1 MPRQRC
7 YNPVIIRNRYALEG
21 MRVYLKLNGIEIEC
35 TGQEKWIDLLERLP
49 DGGTGAL
56 GIALRGRTASLN
68 DPVEE
73 YAFARTLTYADEEG
87 RRIYER
93 SLQFVFLTAA
103 NRLYP
108 GKRVRIRHSLAQG
121 LYIDLP
127 NVAVTGAIVADL
139 KAEMRRIVAADM
151 PIARISVST
160 EDARDYF
167 TRTGQTDRLR
177 ILGYRRFSHFTLY
190 RIDGLEDYF
199 YGEMVPAT
207 GCLGVFDLRAYGEG
221 ILLQLPDVNDPKKPA
236 RFVDLPH
243 LLHTYDEAAQWHA
256 ILNCENAADLN
267 DMVVSRR
274 LREFIRVNEALQE
287 RRIQQIADQFVASGA
302 LLLLIAGPSSSGK
315 TTFSH
320 RMSIALRVHGL
331 RPVKV
336 SLDDYYLDRDAI
348 PREPDGSLD
357 LERIE
362 TLDLDLLCDH
372 LPRLVRGETVNV
384 PEFDF
389 RSGKRKAVT
398 HPFSVEPGQPIIIEG
413 IHALNDRL
421 TATIPPELKFK
432 VYISA
437 LTMLNLDDHN
447 RIRTTDARLL
457 RRIVRDNLFRGTP
470 PEDTMAMWASVRR
483 GEEKYIFPFQEKADA
498 MFNSA
503 LTYELA
509 IMKKYAYPQL
519 LAVTEESPYY
529 TMARRLVKFLNYI
542 QTADVEDEIPVNSIL
557 REFIGGCCFYKD
569 ED

>member
-1 MPRQRC
+1 M
-7 YNPVIIRNRYALEG
+7 
-21 MRVYLKLNGIEIEC
+21 YLKLNGVEMNC
-35 TGQEKWIDLLERLP
+35 TGQERWGDLLAKLP
-49 DGGTGAL
+49 DGGAGAL
-56 GIALRGRTASLN
+56 GVLVGGRTESLI
-68 DPVEE
+68 DPVRE

-103 NRLYP
+103 HRLYP
-108 GKRVRIRHSLAQG
+108 EKRVRIRHSFAQG

-127 NVAVTGAIVADL
+127 DVRVTEAIVARL
-139 KAEMRRIVAADM
+139 KAEMRAIIEADM
-151 PIARISVST
+151 PITRVRLST
-160 EDARDYF
+160 EEAQSYF
-167 TRTGQTDRLR
+167 ARTGQTDRLR

-199 YGEMVPAT
+199 YGEMAPAT
-207 GCLGVFDLRAYGEG
+207 GYVRVFDLRGYGEG
-221 ILLQLPDVNDPKKPA
+221 ILLQMPDVNDPKKPA

-243 LLHTYDEAAQWHA
+243 LLRTYSEAADWHA

-267 DMVVSRR
+267 DMVVNRK

-287 RRIQQIADQFVASGA
+287 RRIEQIADQFIASGA

-320 RMSIALRVHGL
+320 RLSIALRVHGL

-336 SLDDYYLDRDAI
+336 SLDDYYLDRDVL
-348 PREPDGSLD
+348 PREPDGSID
-357 LERIE
+357 FERIE
-362 TLDLDLLCDH
+362 TLDLDLLGEQ
-372 LPRLVRGETVNV
+372 LPKLVRGETVNM
-384 PEFDF
+384 PQFDF
-389 RSGKRKAVT
+389 KEGKRLEKT
-398 HPFSVEPGQPIIIEG
+398 HPFCVERGQPIIIEG
-413 IHALNDRL
+413 IHGLNDRL
-421 TATIPPELKFK
+421 TSTIPAHMKFK
-432 VYISA
+432 VYISP

-470 PEDTMAMWASVRR
+470 PEETMAMWPSVRR
-483 GEEKYIFPFQEKADA
+483 GEEQYIFPFQEKADT

-503 LTYELA
+503 LTYELC

-519 LAVTEESPYY
+519 LAVTPDSPHY

>member
-1 MPRQRC
+1 
-7 YNPVIIRNRYALEG
+7 
-21 MRVYLKLNGIEIEC
+21 VYLKLNGIEMCC
-35 TGQEKWIDLLERLP
+35 TGDEKWGDLLEKLP
-49 DGGTGAL
+49 DGGAGAL
-56 GIALRGRTASLN
+56 GVLVGGRTESLN
-68 DPVEE
+68 DTVEE
-73 YAFARTLTYADEEG
+73 YAYAHTLTYADEEG

-93 SLQFVFLTAA
+93 SLQFLFLTAA
-103 NRLYP
+103 HRLYP
-108 GKRVRIRHSLAQG
+108 GERVRIRHSFAQG

-127 NVAVTGAIVADL
+127 GVRVKKQVVDALAE
-139 KAEMRRIVAADM
+139 EMRAMVAADL
-151 PIARISVST
+151 PIKRLSVST
-160 EDARDYF
+160 EHAQEYF
-167 TRTGQTDRLR
+167 ARTGQTDRLR

-199 YGEMVPAT
+199 YGEMAT
-207 GCLGVFDLRAYGEG
+207 HTGQIDVFDLKDCGEG
-221 ILLQLPDVNDPKKPA
+221 ILLQMPDLKNPKKPA
-236 RFVDLPH
+236 PYVRLPH
-243 LLHTYDEAAQWHA
+243 LLHTYTEAAEWHA

-267 DMVVSRR
+267 DMVVNRK

-287 RRIQQIADQFVASGA
+287 RKIEQIADQFIASGA

-320 RMSIALRVHGL
+320 RLSIALRTQGL

-336 SLDDYYLDRDAI
+336 SLDDYYLDRDSI
-348 PREPDGSLD
+348 PKEPDGSID

-362 TLDLDLLCDH
+362 TLDVALLCDH
-372 LPRLVRGETVNV
+372 LVRLLRGEAVEV

-389 RSGKRKAVT
+389 KEGKRLPHT
-398 HPFSVEPGQPIIIEG
+398 HTFRVEPAQPIIIEG
-413 IHALNDRL
+413 IHGLNPLL
-421 TATIPPELKFK
+421 TATIPDSLKFK
-432 VYISA
+432 VYISP

-457 RRIVRDNLFRGTP
+457 RRIVRDNQFRGTK
-470 PEDTMAMWASVRR
+470 PEETMAMWASVRR

-503 LTYELA
+503 LTYELC

-519 LAVTEESPYY
+519 LAVKPDSPHY

>member
-1 MPRQRC
+1 M
-7 YNPVIIRNRYALEG
+7 
-21 MRVYLKLNGIEIEC
+21 YLKLNGIEIKC
-35 TGQEKWIDLLERLP
+35 TGKERWIDLLDRLP
-49 DGGTGAL
+49 DAGAGAL
-56 GIALRGRTASLN
+56 GVLVRGRTQSLN
-68 DPVEE
+68 DGVEE

-103 NRLYP
+103 YRLYP
-108 GKRVRIRHSLAQG
+108 GERVRIRHSFAQG

-127 NVAVTGAIVADL
+127 KVAVTGAIVAAL
-139 KAEMRRIVAADM
+139 KAEMERIVASDL
-151 PIARISVST
+151 PIQRFRMST

-167 TRTGQTDRLR
+167 TRTGQTGRLR

-199 YGEMVPAT
+199 YGEMAPST
-207 GCLGVFDLRAYGEG
+207 GCLGVFDLMACGEG
-221 ILLQLPDVNDPKKPA
+221 ILLQMPDVNNPKRPA
-236 RFVDLPH
+236 RSAKLPH
-243 LLHTYDEAAQWHA
+243 LLHAYDEAARWHA

-267 DMVVSRR
+267 DLVVNRR

-302 LLLLIAGPSSSGK
+302 QLLLIAGPSSSGK

-320 RMSIALRVHGL
+320 RMSIALRVQGL

-348 PREPDGSLD
+348 PREPDGTLD

-372 LPRLVRGETVNV
+372 LARLVKGETVDV

-389 RSGKRKAVT
+389 KTGKRKAQT

-413 IHALNDRL
+413 IHGLNERL
-421 TATIPPELKFK
+421 TATIPANMKFK
-432 VYISA
+432 VYISP

-470 PEDTMAMWASVRR
+470 PEETMAMWASVRR
-483 GEEKYIFPFQEKADA
+483 GEEKYIFPFQEQADA

-519 LAVTEESPYY
+519 LSVTEDSPCY

-542 QTADVEDEIPVNSIL
+542 QSADVEDEIPVNSIL

>member
-1 MPRQRC
+1 M
-7 YNPVIIRNRYALEG
+7 
-21 MRVYLKLNGIEIEC
+21 YLKLNGVEIKC
-35 TGQEKWIDLLERLP
+35 TGQERWIDLLDRLP
-49 DGGTGAL
+49 DAGAGAL
-56 GIALRGRTASLN
+56 GVLVRGRTQSLN
-68 DPVEE
+68 DGVEE

-103 NRLYP
+103 HRLYP
-108 GKRVRIRHSLAQG
+108 GKRVRIRHSFAQG

-127 NVAVTGAIVADL
+127 NVAVTGAIVAAL
-139 KAEMRRIVAADM
+139 KAEMGRIVAADL
-151 PIARISVST
+151 PIQRFSVST

-199 YGEMVPAT
+199 YGEMAPST
-207 GCLGVFDLRAYGEG
+207 GCVEVFDLRTCGEG
-221 ILLQLPDVNDPKKPA
+221 ILLQMPDVNNPKKPA
-236 RFVDLPH
+236 RPAKLPH
-243 LLHTYDEAAQWHA
+243 LLHTYDEAARWHA

-267 DMVVSRR
+267 DLVVNRR

-320 RMSIALRVHGL
+320 RMSIALRVQGL

-336 SLDDYYLDRDAI
+336 SLDDYYLDRDSI

-357 LERIE
+357 LERID

-372 LPRLVRGETVNV
+372 LPRLVRGETVDV

-389 RSGKRKAVT
+389 KAGKRRAQT

-413 IHALNDRL
+413 IHGLNDQL
-421 TATIPPELKFK
+421 TATIPAHLKFK
-432 VYISA
+432 VYISP

-470 PEDTMAMWASVRR
+470 PEETMAMWASVRR
-483 GEEKYIFPFQEKADA
+483 GEEKYIFPFQEQADA

-519 LAVTEESPYY
+519 LSITEDSPCY

-542 QTADVEDEIPVNSIL
+542 QSADVEDEIPVNSIL

>member
-1 MPRQRC
+1 M
-7 YNPVIIRNRYALEG
+7 
-21 MRVYLKLNGIEIEC
+21 YLKLNGIEMSCAGEERW
-35 TGQEKWIDLLERLP
+35 GDLLERLP
-49 DGGTGAL
+49 EGGADAL
-56 GIALRGRTASLN
+56 GVSVQGRTESLN
-68 DPVEE
+68 ARVEE

-93 SLQFVFLTAA
+93 SLQFIFLTAVH
-103 NRLYP
+103 RLYP
-108 GKRVRIRHSLAQG
+108 GERVRIRHSFVQG
-121 LYIDLP
+121 LFIDLP
-127 NVAVTGAIVADL
+127 GMEVTKALVEQV
-139 KAEMRRIVAADM
+139 KAEMRAIVDADL
-151 PIARISVST
+151 PIERLSVST
-160 EDARDYF
+160 EDAQDYF
-167 TRTGQTDRLR
+167 ARTGQTDRLR
-177 ILGYRRFSHFTLY
+177 ILGYRKFKHFTLY

-199 YGEMVPAT
+199 YGEMAPRT
-207 GCLGVFDLRAYGEG
+207 GLIGVFDLRAYGEG
-221 ILLQLPDVNDPKKPA
+221 ILLQMPDGSDPGKPA

-243 LLHTYDEAAQWHA
+243 LLHTYTEAAQWHA

-267 DMVVSRR
+267 DMIVNRR

-287 RRIQQIADQFVASGA
+287 RKIEQIADQFIASGA
-302 LLLLIAGPSSSGK
+302 RLLLIAGPSSSGK

-331 RPVKV
+331 RPVKI
-336 SLDDYYLDRDAI
+336 SLDDYYLDRDKI
-348 PREPDGSLD
+348 PLEPDGSID

-362 TLDLDLLCDH
+362 TLDIELLCDH
-372 LPRLVRGETVNV
+372 LARLLAGETVNV

-389 RSGKRKAVT
+389 KSGKRCETT
-398 HPFSVEPGQPIIIEG
+398 HAFSVELGQPIIIEG
-413 IHALNDRL
+413 IHGLNDRL
-421 TATIPPELKFK
+421 TASVPADMKFK
-432 VYISA
+432 VYISP

-457 RRIVRDNLFRGTP
+457 RRIVRDNLFRGTA

-503 LTYELA
+503 LTYELP

-519 LAVTEESPYY
+519 LAVTPESPYY
-529 TMARRLVKFLNYI
+529 TLARRLVKFLNYI

-557 REFIGGCCFYKD
+557 REFIGGCCFYKA

>member
-1 MPRQRC
+1 M
-7 YNPVIIRNRYALEG
+7 
-21 MRVYLKLNGIEIEC
+21 YLKLNGVEINC
-35 TGQEKWIDLLERLP
+35 AGNEKWRDLLERLP
-49 DGGTGAL
+49 DGGAGAL
-56 GIALRGRTASLN
+56 GVSVRGRTQSLN

-103 NRLYP
+103 HLLYP
-108 GKRVRIRHSLAQG
+108 GERVRISHSFAQG

-127 NVAVTGAIVADL
+127 NMKVKPETVALL
-139 KAEMRRIVAADM
+139 KTEMRRITGLDL
-151 PIARISVST
+151 PIERIRLTT
-160 EDARDYF
+160 EEAKAYF

-199 YGEMVPAT
+199 YGEMTPST
-207 GCLGVFDLRAYGEG
+207 GLVNVFDLRAYGDG
-221 ILLQLPDVNDPKKPA
+221 IILQMPDVKDPTRPA

-243 LLHTYDEAAQWHA
+243 LMHTYTEAADWHA

-267 DMVVSRR
+267 DMIVSRR
-274 LREFIRVNEALQE
+274 FREFIRVNEALQE
-287 RRIQQIADQFVASGA
+287 RKVEQIADRFIASGA
-302 LLLLIAGPSSSGK
+302 PLLLIAGPSSSGK

-320 RMSIALRVHGL
+320 RLSIALRTQGL

-336 SLDDYYLDRDAI
+336 SLDDYYLDRDSI
-348 PREPDGSLD
+348 PREPDGSVD

-362 TLDLDLLCDH
+362 TLDIDLLCDH
-372 LPRLVRGETVNV
+372 LPRLLRGEAVEV

-389 RSGKRKAVT
+389 KSGTRLPHT
-398 HPFSVEPGQPIIIEG
+398 HTFRVEPGQPIIIEG
-413 IHALNDRL
+413 IHGLNDRL
-421 TATIPPELKFK
+421 TATIPADMKFK
-432 VYISA
+432 VYISP

-470 PEDTMAMWASVRR
+470 PEETLAMWASVRR

-503 LTYELA
+503 LTYELP

-519 LAVTEESPYY
+519 LAVKEDSPYY

>member
-1 MPRQRC
+1 M
-7 YNPVIIRNRYALEG
+7 
-21 MRVYLKLNGIEIEC
+21 YLKLNGVEMEC
-35 TGQEKWIDLLERLP
+35 TGQEKWIELLERLP
-49 DGGTGAL
+49 DGGVGAL
-56 GIALRGRTASLN
+56 GVSVRGRTESLN
-68 DPVEE
+68 APVEE
-73 YAFARTLTYADEEG
+73 YAFAKTLTYADEEG

-93 SLQFVFLTAA
+93 SLQLVFLTAA
-103 NRLYP
+103 YRLYP
-108 GKRVRIRHSLAQG
+108 GKRVRIRHSFAQG

-127 NVAVTGAIVADL
+127 DVAVTEVIVADL
-139 KAEMRRIVAADM
+139 KAEMQRIVAADM
-151 PIARISVST
+151 PIQRLCMST
-160 EDARDYF
+160 DDARDYF

-177 ILGYRRFSHFTLY
+177 ILGYRRFNHFTLY

-199 YGEMVPAT
+199 YGEMAPST
-207 GCLGVFDLRAYGEG
+207 GCLAVFNLMAYGGG
-221 ILLQLPDVNDPKKPA
+221 ILLQMPDVKNPEKPA

-243 LLHTYDEAAQWHA
+243 LLHTYDEAARWHA

-267 DMVVSRR
+267 DMVVNRR

-287 RRIQQIADQFVASGA
+287 RKIQQIADQFIASGA
-302 LLLLIAGPSSSGK
+302 LILLIAGPSSSGK
-315 TTFSH
+315 TTFAH
-320 RMSIALRVHGL
+320 RLSIALRVHGL

-336 SLDDYYLDRDAI
+336 SLDDYYLDRDTL

-357 LERIE
+357 LERIDA
-362 TLDLDLLCDH
+362 LDLDLLGDH
-372 LPRLVRGETVNV
+372 LPRLVRGETVRT

-389 RSGKRKAVT
+389 KTGKRRAESYPFAV
-398 HPFSVEPGQPIIIEG
+398 EQGQPIIIEG
-413 IHALNDRL
+413 IHGLNDRL
-421 TATIPPELKFK
+421 TATIPAHLKFK
-432 VYISA
+432 VYISP

-457 RRIVRDNLFRGTP
+457 RRIVRDNLFRGTK

-483 GEEKYIFPFQEKADA
+483 GEEKYIFPFQENADV

-509 IMKKYAYPQL
+509 IMKKYAYPRL
-519 LAVTEESPYY
+519 LTITEDSPCY

>member
-1 MPRQRC
+1 M
-7 YNPVIIRNRYALEG
+7 
-21 MRVYLKLNGIEIEC
+21 YLKLNGVEMNC
-35 TGQEKWIDLLERLP
+35 TGKERWGDLLAKLP
-49 DGGTGAL
+49 DGGAGAL
-56 GIALRGRTASLN
+56 GVLVGGRTESLI
-68 DPVEE
+68 DPVRE

-103 NRLYP
+103 HRLYP
-108 GKRVRIRHSLAQG
+108 EKRVRIRHSFAQG

-127 NVAVTGAIVADL
+127 DVRVTEAIVARL
-139 KAEMRRIVAADM
+139 KEEMREIIEADM
-151 PIARISVST
+151 PLTRVRLST
-160 EDARDYF
+160 EEAQDYF
-167 TRTGQTDRLR
+167 ARTGQTDRLR

-199 YGEMVPAT
+199 YGEMVPST
-207 GCLGVFDLRAYGEG
+207 GYVRVFDLRGYGEG
-221 ILLQLPDVNDPKKPA
+221 ILLQMPDVNNPKKPA

-243 LLHTYDEAAQWHA
+243 LLRTYSEAADWHA

-267 DMVVSRR
+267 DMVVNRK

-287 RRIQQIADQFVASGA
+287 RRIEQIADQFIASGA

-320 RMSIALRVHGL
+320 RLSIALRVHGL

-336 SLDDYYLDRDAI
+336 SLDDYYLDRDVL
-348 PREPDGSLD
+348 PREPDGSID
-357 LERIE
+357 FERIE
-362 TLDLDLLCDH
+362 TLDLDLLGEQ
-372 LPRLVRGETVNV
+372 LPKLVRGETVNM

-389 RSGKRKAVT
+389 KEGKRLEKT
-398 HPFSVEPGQPIIIEG
+398 HPFCVERGQPIIIEG
-413 IHALNDRL
+413 IHGLNDRL
-421 TATIPPELKFK
+421 TATIPAHMKFK
-432 VYISA
+432 VYISP

-470 PEDTMAMWASVRR
+470 PEETMAMWPSVRR
-483 GEEKYIFPFQEKADA
+483 GEEKYIFPFQEKADT

-503 LTYELA
+503 LTYELC

-519 LAVTEESPYY
+519 LAVTPDSPHY

>member
-1 MPRQRC
+1 M
-7 YNPVIIRNRYALEG
+7 
-21 MRVYLKLNGIEIEC
+21 YLKLNGVEMNC
-35 TGQEKWIDLLERLP
+35 TGQERWGDLLAKLP
-49 DGGTGAL
+49 DGGAGAL
-56 GIALRGRTASLN
+56 GVLVGGRTESLI
-68 DPVEE
+68 DPVRE

-103 NRLYP
+103 HRLYP
-108 GKRVRIRHSLAQG
+108 EKRVRIRHSFAQG

-127 NVAVTGAIVADL
+127 DVRVTEAIVARL
-139 KAEMRRIVAADM
+139 KAEMRAIIEADM
-151 PIARISVST
+151 PITRVRLST
-160 EDARDYF
+160 EEAQSYF
-167 TRTGQTDRLR
+167 ARTGQTDRLR

-199 YGEMVPAT
+199 YGEMAPAT
-207 GCLGVFDLRAYGEG
+207 GYVRVFDLRGYGEG
-221 ILLQLPDVNDPKKPA
+221 ILLQMPDVNDPNRPA

-243 LLHTYDEAAQWHA
+243 LLRTYSEAADWHA

-267 DMVVSRR
+267 DMVVNRK

-287 RRIQQIADQFVASGA
+287 RRIEQIADQFIASGA

-320 RMSIALRVHGL
+320 RLSIALRVHGL

-336 SLDDYYLDRDAI
+336 SLDDYYLDRDVL
-348 PREPDGSLD
+348 PREPDGSID
-357 LERIE
+357 FERIE
-362 TLDLDLLCDH
+362 TLDLDLLGEQ
-372 LPRLVRGETVNV
+372 LPKLVRGETVDM
-384 PEFDF
+384 PQFDF
-389 RSGKRKAVT
+389 KEGKRLEKT
-398 HPFSVEPGQPIIIEG
+398 HPFCVERGQPIIIEG
-413 IHALNDRL
+413 IHGLNDRL
-421 TATIPPELKFK
+421 TATIPAHMKFK
-432 VYISA
+432 VYISP

-470 PEDTMAMWASVRR
+470 PEETMAMWPSVRR
-483 GEEKYIFPFQEKADA
+483 GEEQYIFPFQEKADT

-503 LTYELA
+503 LTYELC

-519 LAVTEESPYY
+519 LAVTPDSPHY

>member
-1 MPRQRC
+1 M
-7 YNPVIIRNRYALEG
+7 
-21 MRVYLKLNGIEIEC
+21 YLKLNGIEMICDGE
-35 TGQEKWIDLLERLP
+35 EKWGDLLERLP
-49 DGGTGAL
+49 DGGAGAL
-56 GIALRGRTASLN
+56 GVSVRGRTQSLN
-68 DPVEE
+68 DRVEE

-103 NRLYP
+103 HRLYP
-108 GKRVRIRHSLAQG
+108 GRRVRIRHSFVQG

-127 NVAVTGAIVADL
+127 TLAVDREVVAAL
-139 KAEMRRIVAADM
+139 KAEMQKLVADDL
-151 PIARISVST
+151 PVERFTVST
-160 EDARDYF
+160 EDAKDYF

-177 ILGYRRFSHFTLY
+177 ILGYRRFSHFTMY

-199 YGEMVPAT
+199 YGEMVPST
-207 GCLGVFDLRAYGEG
+207 GKVNVFDLRAYGEG
-221 ILLQLPDVNDPKKPA
+221 ILLQMPDVNDPKKPG
-236 RFVDLPH
+236 RFVNLPH
-243 LLHTYDEAAQWHA
+243 LLQTYTEAADWHA

-267 DMVVSRR
+267 DMIVNRR
-274 LREFIRVNEALQE
+274 FREFIRVNEALQE
-287 RRIQQIADQFVASGA
+287 RRIEQIADQFIASGA

-336 SLDDYYLDRDAI
+336 SLDDYYLDRDRI

-362 TLDLDLLCDH
+362 TLDIELLCDH
-372 LPRLVRGETVNV
+372 LRRLVKGETVDV

-389 RSGKRKAVT
+389 KIGKRTDRT
-398 HPFSVEPGQPIIIEG
+398 HAFSVEPGQPVIIEG
-413 IHALNDRL
+413 IHGLNDRL
-421 TATIPPELKFK
+421 TATIPADLKFK
-432 VYISA
+432 VYISP

-470 PEDTMAMWASVRR
+470 PEQTMAMWASVRR
-483 GEEKYIFPFQEKADA
+483 GEERYIFPFQEKADA

-503 LTYELA
+503 LTYELP

-519 LAVTEESPYY
+519 LSITEDSPHY

>member
-1 MPRQRC
+1 M
-7 YNPVIIRNRYALEG
+7 
-21 MRVYLKLNGIEIEC
+21 YLKLNGIEMSC
-35 TGQEKWIDLLERLP
+35 TGEECWSDLLERLP
-49 DGGTGAL
+49 EGGADAL
-56 GIALRGRTASLN
+56 GVSVQGRTESLN
-68 DPVEE
+68 ARVEE

-93 SLQFVFLTAA
+93 SLQFIFLTAVH
-103 NRLYP
+103 RLYP
-108 GKRVRIRHSLAQG
+108 GERVRIRHSFAQG

-127 NVAVTGAIVADL
+127 GMEVTKALVSKVKAQMRAIVDADL
-139 KAEMRRIVAADM
+139 
-151 PIARISVST
+151 PIERLSVST
-160 EDARDYF
+160 EDAQDYF
-167 TRTGQTDRLR
+167 ARTGQTDRLR
-177 ILGYRRFSHFTLY
+177 ILGYRKFKHFTLY

-199 YGEMVPAT
+199 YGEMAPRT
-207 GCLGVFDLRAYGEG
+207 GLIGVFDLRAYGEG
-221 ILLQLPDVNDPKKPA
+221 ILLQMPDGDNPEKPA

-243 LLHTYDEAAQWHA
+243 LLHTYSEAAQWHA

-267 DMVVSRR
+267 DMIVNRR

-287 RRIQQIADQFVASGA
+287 RKIEQIADQFIASGA
-302 LLLLIAGPSSSGK
+302 RLLLIAGPSSSGK

-331 RPVKV
+331 RPVKI
-336 SLDDYYLDRDAI
+336 SLDDYYLDRDKI
-348 PREPDGSLD
+348 PLEPDGTID

-362 TLDLDLLCDH
+362 TLDIELLCDH
-372 LPRLVRGETVNV
+372 LARLLAGETVDV

-389 RSGKRKAVT
+389 KTGKRCETT
-398 HPFSVEPGQPIIIEG
+398 HAFSVEQGQPIIIEG
-413 IHALNDRL
+413 IHGLNDRL
-421 TATIPPELKFK
+421 TASVPADMKFK
-432 VYISA
+432 VYISP

-457 RRIVRDNLFRGTP
+457 RRIVRDNLFRGTA

-503 LTYELA
+503 LTYELP

-519 LAVTEESPYY
+519 LAVTPESPYY
-529 TMARRLVKFLNYI
+529 TLARRLVKFLNYI

-557 REFIGGCCFYKD
+557 REFIGGCCFYKA

>member
-1 MPRQRC
+1 M
-7 YNPVIIRNRYALEG
+7 
-21 MRVYLKLNGIEIEC
+21 YLKLNGVEMEC
-35 TGQEKWIDLLERLP
+35 TGQEKWIELLEKLP
-49 DGGTGAL
+49 DGGVGAL
-56 GIALRGRTASLN
+56 GVSVRGRTESLN
-68 DPVEE
+68 APVEE
-73 YAFARTLTYADEEG
+73 YAFAKTLTYADEEG

-93 SLQFVFLTAA
+93 SLQLVFLTAA
-103 NRLYP
+103 YRLYP
-108 GKRVRIRHSLAQG
+108 GKRVRIRHSFAQG

-127 NVAVTGAIVADL
+127 DVAVTEVIVADL
-139 KAEMRRIVAADM
+139 KAEMQRIVAADM
-151 PIARISVST
+151 PIQRLCMST
-160 EDARDYF
+160 DDARDYF

-177 ILGYRRFSHFTLY
+177 ILGYRRFNHFTLY

-199 YGEMVPAT
+199 YGEMAPST
-207 GCLGVFDLRAYGEG
+207 GCLAVFNLMAYGGG
-221 ILLQLPDVNDPKKPA
+221 ILLQMPDVKNPEKPA

-243 LLHTYDEAAQWHA
+243 LLHTYDEAARWHA

-267 DMVVSRR
+267 DMVVNRR

-287 RRIQQIADQFVASGA
+287 RKIQQIADQFIASGA
-302 LLLLIAGPSSSGK
+302 LILLIAGPSSSGK
-315 TTFSH
+315 TTFAH
-320 RMSIALRVHGL
+320 RLSIALRVHGL

-336 SLDDYYLDRDAI
+336 SLDDYYLDRDTL

-357 LERIE
+357 LERIDA
-362 TLDLDLLCDH
+362 LDLDLLGDH
-372 LPRLVRGETVNV
+372 LPRLVRGETVRT

-389 RSGKRKAVT
+389 KTGKRRAESYPFAV
-398 HPFSVEPGQPIIIEG
+398 EQGQPIIIEG
-413 IHALNDRL
+413 IHGLNDRL
-421 TATIPPELKFK
+421 TATIPAHLKFK
-432 VYISA
+432 VYISP

-483 GEEKYIFPFQEKADA
+483 GEEKYIFPFQENADV

-509 IMKKYAYPQL
+509 IMKKYAYPRL
-519 LAVTEESPYY
+519 LTITEDSPCY

-557 REFIGGCCFYKD
+557 REFIGGCCFYRE

>member
-1 MPRQRC
+1 M
-7 YNPVIIRNRYALEG
+7 
-21 MRVYLKLNGIEIEC
+21 YLKLNGVEMEC
-35 TGQEKWIDLLERLP
+35 TGQEKWIDLLDRLP
-49 DGGTGAL
+49 DGGAGAL
-56 GIALRGRTASLN
+56 GVSVRGRTESLN
-68 DPVEE
+68 APVEE
-73 YAFARTLTYADEEG
+73 YAFAKTLTYADEEG
-87 RRIYER
+87 RRICER

-103 NRLYP
+103 HRLYP
-108 GKRVRIRHSLAQG
+108 GKRVRIRHSFAQG

-127 NVAVTGAIVADL
+127 NVTVTGAIVANL
-139 KAEMRRIVAADM
+139 KAEMQRIVAADM
-151 PIARISVST
+151 PIQRLRMST
-160 EDARDYF
+160 DEARDYF

-177 ILGYRRFSHFTLY
+177 ILSYRRVNHFTLY

-199 YGEMVPAT
+199 YGEMAPST
-207 GCLGVFDLRAYGEG
+207 GCLAVFDLMACGEG
-221 ILLQLPDVNDPKKPA
+221 ILLQMPDVKNPKKPA

-243 LLHTYDEAAQWHA
+243 LLHTYDEAARWHA

-267 DMVVSRR
+267 DMVVNRR

-287 RRIQQIADQFVASGA
+287 RRIQQIADQFIASGA
-302 LLLLIAGPSSSGK
+302 LILLIAGPSSSGK
-315 TTFSH
+315 TTFAH
-320 RMSIALRVHGL
+320 RLSIALRVHGL

-336 SLDDYYLDRDAI
+336 SLDDYYLDRDSL

-362 TLDLDLLCDH
+362 ALDLDLLGDH
-372 LPRLVRGETVNV
+372 LPRLVRGETVDT

-389 RSGKRKAVT
+389 RTGKRRAGT
-398 HPFSVEPGQPIIIEG
+398 HPFAVERGQPIIIEG
-413 IHALNDRL
+413 IHGLNDRL
-421 TATIPPELKFK
+421 TATIPAHLKFK
-432 VYISA
+432 VYISP

-470 PEDTMAMWASVRR
+470 PEDTMVMWASVRR
-483 GEEKYIFPFQEKADA
+483 GEERYIFPFQENADA

-519 LAVTEESPYY
+519 LTITEDSPCY

-542 QTADVEDEIPVNSIL
+542 QTADVEDEIPVNSIKS
-557 REFIGGCCFYKD
+557 EFSGMICPPCVKTMVARRYAT
-569 ED
+569 

>member
-1 MPRQRC
+1 
-7 YNPVIIRNRYALEG
+7 
-21 MRVYLKLNGIEIEC
+21 MRVYLKLNGVEMEC
-35 TGQEKWIDLLERLP
+35 TGQEKWIELLERLP
-49 DGGTGAL
+49 DGGVGAL
-56 GIALRGRTASLN
+56 GVSVRGRTESLN
-68 DPVEE
+68 APVEE
-73 YAFARTLTYADEEG
+73 YAFAKTLTYADEEG

-93 SLQFVFLTAA
+93 SLQLVFLTAA
-103 NRLYP
+103 YRLYP
-108 GKRVRIRHSLAQG
+108 GKRVRIRHSFAQG

-127 NVAVTGAIVADL
+127 DVAVTEVIVADL
-139 KAEMRRIVAADM
+139 KAEMQRIVAADM
-151 PIARISVST
+151 PIQRLCMST
-160 EDARDYF
+160 DDARDYF

-177 ILGYRRFSHFTLY
+177 ILGYRRFNHFTLY

-199 YGEMVPAT
+199 YGEMAPST
-207 GCLGVFDLRAYGEG
+207 GCLAVFNLMAYGGG
-221 ILLQLPDVNDPKKPA
+221 ILLQMPDVKNPEKPA

-243 LLHTYDEAAQWHA
+243 LLHTYDEAARWHA

-267 DMVVSRR
+267 DMVVNRR

-287 RRIQQIADQFVASGA
+287 RKIQQIADQFIASGA
-302 LLLLIAGPSSSGK
+302 LILLIAGPSSSGK
-315 TTFSH
+315 TTFAH
-320 RMSIALRVHGL
+320 RLSIALRVHGL

-336 SLDDYYLDRDAI
+336 SLDDYYLDRDTL

-357 LERIE
+357 LERIDA
-362 TLDLDLLCDH
+362 LDLDLLGDH
-372 LPRLVRGETVNV
+372 LPRLVRGETVRT

-389 RSGKRKAVT
+389 KTGKRRAESYPYAV
-398 HPFSVEPGQPIIIEG
+398 EQGQPIIIEG
-413 IHALNDRL
+413 IHGLNDRL
-421 TATIPPELKFK
+421 TATIPAHLKFK
-432 VYISA
+432 VYISP

-483 GEEKYIFPFQEKADA
+483 GEEKYIFPFQENADV

-509 IMKKYAYPQL
+509 IMKKYAYPRL
-519 LAVTEESPYY
+519 LTITEDSPCY

>member
-1 MPRQRC
+1 M
-7 YNPVIIRNRYALEG
+7 
-21 MRVYLKLNGIEIEC
+21 YLKLNGVEMEC
-35 TGQEKWIDLLERLP
+35 TGQEKWIELLERLP
-49 DGGTGAL
+49 DGGVGAL
-56 GIALRGRTASLN
+56 GVSVRGRTESLN
-68 DPVEE
+68 APVEE
-73 YAFARTLTYADEEG
+73 YAFAKTLTYADEEG

-93 SLQFVFLTAA
+93 SLQLVFLTAA
-103 NRLYP
+103 YRLYP
-108 GKRVRIRHSLAQG
+108 GKRVRIRHSFAQG

-127 NVAVTGAIVADL
+127 DVAVTEVIVADL
-139 KAEMRRIVAADM
+139 KAEMQRIVAADM
-151 PIARISVST
+151 PIQRLCMST
-160 EDARDYF
+160 DDARDYF

-177 ILGYRRFSHFTLY
+177 ILGYRRFNHFTLY

-199 YGEMVPAT
+199 YGEMAPST
-207 GCLGVFDLRAYGEG
+207 GCLAVFNLMAYGGG
-221 ILLQLPDVNDPKKPA
+221 ILLQMPDVKNPEKPA

-243 LLHTYDEAAQWHA
+243 LLHTYDEAARWHA

-267 DMVVSRR
+267 DMVVNRR

-287 RRIQQIADQFVASGA
+287 RKIQQIADQFIASGA
-302 LLLLIAGPSSSGK
+302 LILLIAGPSSSGK
-315 TTFSH
+315 TTFAH
-320 RMSIALRVHGL
+320 RLSIALRVHGL

-336 SLDDYYLDRDAI
+336 SLDDYYLDRDTL

-357 LERIE
+357 LERIDA
-362 TLDLDLLCDH
+362 LDLDLLGDH
-372 LPRLVRGETVNV
+372 LPRLVRGETVRT

-389 RSGKRKAVT
+389 KTGKRRAESYPFAV
-398 HPFSVEPGQPIIIEG
+398 EQGQPIIIEG
-413 IHALNDRL
+413 IHGLNDRL
-421 TATIPPELKFK
+421 TATIPAYLKFK
-432 VYISA
+432 VYISP

-483 GEEKYIFPFQEKADA
+483 GEEKYIFPFQENADV

-509 IMKKYAYPQL
+509 IMKKYAYPRL
-519 LAVTEESPYY
+519 LTITEDSPCY